1 MSNGSLGNDLLKVSL
16 FSNKVPSGSSSV
28 IFTAIHF
35 SISVLCMFESW
46 SRRCFHRS
54 NASLMLSI
62 SRRWVE
68 HDSMLLI
75 VKRLR
80 SRRTL
85 SLCDTN
91 LIVRKQSNLLIKFC
105 LSGDFVSFISR
116 MRYKPLHHSI
126 MKSLILRTHNACVI
140 AQNDV
145 ITGADFSFRW
155 QKQRKTCGRLR
166 KFIFYTGP
174 FS

>member
-46 SRRCFHRS
+46 SRHCFHRS

-68 HDSMLLI
+68 RDSMLLI
-75 VKRLR
+75 VKWLH

-85 SLCDTN
+85 SVCGTN
-91 LIVRKQSNLLIKFC
+91 LIIRKQSNQLIKFC
-105 LSGDFVSFISR
+105 LLGDFVSFISR
-116 MRYKPLHHSI
+116 MRYIPLHHSY
-126 MKSLILRTHNACVI
+126 
-140 AQNDV
+140 
-145 ITGADFSFRW
+145 ITYPQFLYNSAERCYHWRRFQFPPAETTKNVW
-155 QKQRKTCGRLR
+155 EAKKVYFLHWP
-166 KFIFYTGP
+166 I
-174 FS
+174 

>member
-1 MSNGSLGNDLLKVSL
+1 
-16 FSNKVPSGSSSV
+16 
-28 IFTAIHF
+28 
-35 SISVLCMFESW
+35 MFESL
-46 SRRCFHRS
+46 SRRCFYRS
-54 NASLMLSI
+54 NASFMLSL

-75 VKRLR
+75 VKRLH

-105 LSGDFVSFISR
+105 LSGDFVSFIWR
-116 MRYKPLHHSI
+116 MRYKPLHHSM
-126 MKSLILRTHNACVI
+126 MKSLILRTHNACII

>member
-46 SRRCFHRS
+46 SRRCFHKS
-54 NASLMLSI
+54 NASFMLSL

-68 HDSMLLI
+68 HDSMLHT
-75 VKRLR
+75 VKWLH

-105 LSGDFVSFISR
+105 LSGDLVSFISR
-116 MRYKPLHHSI
+116 MRYKPLHHF
-126 MKSLILRTHNACVI
+126 ILRTHSACII

-145 ITGADFSFRW
+145 ITGADFNFRR
-155 QKQRKTCGRLR
+155 QKQQKTCGRLR

>member
-75 VKRLR
+75 VKWLH
-80 SRRTL
+80 SRHTL
-85 SLCDTN
+85 SVCDTN
-91 LIVRKQSNLLIKFC
+91 LIIRKQSNQLIKFC

-116 MRYKPLHHSI
+116 MRYKPLHHSY
-126 MKSLILRTHNACVI
+126 
-140 AQNDV
+140 
-145 ITGADFSFRW
+145 ITYPQCLYNSAERCYHWRRFNFRRK
-155 QKQRKTCGRLR
+155 KQRKTCGRLR
-166 KFIFYTGP
+166 EFIFYTGP